1 MTRTRGFRALA
12 ASTLT
17 VVLALT
23 VGPTAVAET
32 AGGATVPSPTTAAG
46 WQLSTDAYAPAGEG
60 GYVPTYVGNGYFA
73 ARIPVEG
80 TGFSTTPVTTESQL
94 AGFYGQGPGTTIQ
107 RASLPA
113 WSTLGFSDGSATYGV
128 SEQQACAEGAVCEAE
143 DGELSGAARVATDHP
158 GYTGRG
164 FVAGFAASGNVPQR
178 GSTASVLV
186 ATPSAGATTLTV
198 RYAAGANTS
207 TQTLTATVDGAATT
221 VRMPATK
228 DWNTWATVTVP
239 ITVGAGETAV
249 ALGCGTSDT
258 CVVNVDSITVGS
270 TGCAFGALCEAE
282 AGTLAGAA
290 KIAADHN
297 GFTGTGFVAGFAS
310 GGVPKRGSGT
320 TVRFADAPAG
330 DALVTVRYAAATNS
344 SSQTLTA
351 SVDGGA
357 GTSFTMPATASW
369 DTWGTV
375 TVPVS
380 LTAGDHAVT
389 ISCGTADT
397 CLVNVD
403 AVGLSAGPIGGSEK
417 SPVSDYEQTLDL
429 HTGLLTTRL
438 TWTSPAGHRTRL
450 TYEVFVSR
458 AETHVAAVRVTAQ
471 PLGWSGRAS
480 FVDLLDGRATVL
492 PASHRTPSPI
502 DLTTISGQQRDGA
515 RHLISEKASTV
526 GLGMTAGL
534 ASTLVVG
541 DGTGDTAAV
550 DRVPARSVAQ
560 QGSVDLQDSRTYTV
574 TKYVG
579 VASGTDTADGSAPL
593 VAATNDPVVAAV
605 EASSAAAD
613 AGWDRLLGDHE
624 DAWARLW
631 RSDITVPG
639 DAALTLQARSALFYM
654 LESVRDGV
662 DWSMSPG
669 GLSSAEYNG
678 HVFWDAETWMYPALL
693 AAHPDLAS
701 GMNEYRHTLLDAATA
716 TASSH
721 GLQGAQFPWESA
733 QTGADVGI
741 HPREIHI
748 TGDVALAQWDYY
760 QATGDL
766 TWLREKGWPVLQG
779 AARYYA
785 SRAVSTG
792 DGRYELRGVEGPDEN
807 HDNVNNSA
815 YVNVSGFTTLQ
826 IAERAAALLG
836 VDADPGWDAVAKGLA
851 QSIPFD
857 PATNTHLEYDGY
869 SGATVN
875 QADVVMLQYPWNY
888 PMPKEVAQADLDYYT
903 PRTAASGPAMTD
915 AINMIDTAALST
927 PGCSAYTY
935 FRRSLD
941 PYAVGPFD
949 QYSEHLKATGVID
962 FTTGLGGFLQE
973 LYYGFTG
980 LRWDTDA
987 VVLDPMLP
995 PQLPGLDLT
1004 GLSWHGR
1011 TFDVSVARDTTTV
1024 TLTSGEA
1031 MPVSAGGRTRTV
1043 RPGSSITLATRTPD
1057 TTPTTDL
1064 ARCATVDATSADPSY
1079 PAVAAVD
1086 GSAATQWK
1094 ATSAGA
1100 TLTADLGRV
1109 QPVRDVTVVAGG
1121 SSTTPYTV
1129 RVSSDGKEW
1138 TTLGSVA
1145 ASAGAQSRLDVSTLD
1160 PAVTAPIAG
1169 ALPGSVDARYVQ
1181 YQAASGVT
1189 AAVQRLSVTNGL
1201 PGAPTA
1207 VTVSDVG
1214 SRHATVSW
1222 TAPDDAGDA
1231 PITTF
1236 AVTAV
1241 KKNGKPEQTVTVAG
1255 TSATFTGLKQGVAYT
1270 FTVRAVN
1277 AVGTGPSSEPS
1288 VSVRWAPG
1296 TGAVFGSEG
1305 DAADD

>member
-1 MTRTRGFRALA
+1 MTPTRGFRALV
-12 ASTLT
+12 ASTLAL
-17 VVLALT
+17 VLAIT
-23 VGPTAVAET
+23 VGPAALGASTAP
-32 AGGATVPSPTTAAG
+32 GQPTSSSSD
-46 WQLSTDAYAPAGEG
+46 WKLSTSTYAPSGED

-73 ARIPVEG
+73 ARIPAEG

-113 WSTLGFSDGSATYGV
+113 WSTLGFSDGSGTYGT
-128 SEQQACAEGAVCEAE
+128 SEEQACSVGVVCEAE
-143 DGELSGAARVATDHP
+143 DGVLSGTARLATDHP

-178 GSTASVLV
+178 GSTTSVLV
-186 ATPSAGATTLTV
+186 TSPHAGDTTLTV

-207 TQTLTATVDGAATT
+207 TQTLTATVDGGAAAT

-228 DWNTWATVTVP
+228 DWNTWSTVTLP
-239 ITVGAGETAV
+239 ITVGAGDTTI
-249 ALGCGTSDT
+249 ALSCGASDT
-258 CVVNVDSITVGS
+258 CVANVDSITLGDS
-270 TGCAFGALCEAE
+270 GCAFGQYCEAE
-282 AGTLAGAA
+282 AGTLAGSA

-330 DALVTVRYAAATNS
+330 DALVTVRYAAATDAS
-344 SSQTLTA
+344 AQTLTA
-351 SVDGGA
+351 SLDGGT

-369 DTWGTV
+369 DTWETM

-389 ISCGTADT
+389 ISCGTSDT

-403 AVGLSAGPIGGSEK
+403 SVGLSAGPIGGSE
-417 SPVSDYEQTLDL
+417 PPMNVSDYEQTLDL
-429 HTGLLTTRL
+429 HTGILTTRL

-458 AETHVAAVRVTAQ
+458 AATHVAAVRVTAQ
-471 PLGWSGRAS
+471 PLGWSGRAT
-480 FVDLLDGRATVL
+480 FVDLLDGRATTL
-492 PASHRTPSPI
+492 PVSHRTPAPV
-502 DLTTISGQQRDGA
+502 DLTTVSGQQLDGS

-541 DGTGDTAAV
+541 GADAATTAV
-550 DRVPARSVAQ
+550 DRVPAKSVAQ
-560 QGSVDLQDSRTYTV
+560 QGAVDLVDGHSSTV

-593 VAATNDPVVAAV
+593 VTAAADPVVAAV
-605 EASSAAAD
+605 AASSSAAAT
-613 AGWDRLLGDHE
+613 GWDRLLTAHRA
-624 DAWARLW
+624 AWAQLW
-631 RSDITVPG
+631 KADITVPG
-639 DAALTLQARSALFYM
+639 DSALTLQARAAQFYM

-701 GMNEYRHTLLDAATA
+701 GMNEYRRTLLGAATT
-716 TASSH
+716 TAAANK
-721 GLQGAQFPWESA
+721 LQGAQFPWESA
-733 QTGADVGI
+733 QTGSDVGI

-766 TWLREKGWPVLQG
+766 GWLRDKGWPVLEG
-779 AARYYA
+779 AAEYYA
-785 SRAVSTG
+785 SRAVTDG
-792 DGRYELRGVEGPDEN
+792 DGRYELKGVEGPDEN

-815 YVNVSGFTTLQ
+815 YVNVSAITTLQ
-826 IAERAAALLG
+826 IAEKAAGLLG
-836 VDADPGWDAVAKGLA
+836 LEADPGWGAVATGLA

-869 SGATVN
+869 NGATVN
-875 QADVVMLQYPWNY
+875 QADVVMLQYPWSY
-888 PMPKEVAQADLDYYT
+888 PMSKDVAQADLDYYT

-995 PQLPGLDLT
+995 PQLPGLDLR

-1011 TFDVSVARDTTTV
+1011 TFDVAVGPDRTTV
-1024 TLTSGEA
+1024 TLTSGAA
-1031 MPVSAGGRTRTV
+1031 MPVTADGRTQTV
-1043 RPGSSITLATRTPD
+1043 RRGSALTLPTRRPD

-1064 ARCATVDATSADPSY
+1064 ARCGEVSATSADPSY
-1079 PAVAAVD
+1079 PAAAALD

-1100 TLTADLGRV
+1100 ALTVDLGRV
-1109 QPVRDVTVVAGG
+1109 QPVRRVTVVAGG

-1129 RVSSDGKEW
+1129 RVSPDGKAW

-1145 ASAGAQSRLDVSTLD
+1145 ASSSPQSSV
-1160 PAVTAPIAG
+1160 
-1169 ALPGSVDARYVQ
+1169 PGSVNARYVQ
-1181 YQAASGVT
+1181 YQAAAGVT
-1189 AAVQRLSVTNGL
+1189 PSVQRLSATTGL
-1201 PGAPTA
+1201 PGTPTGARASA
-1207 VTVSDVG
+1207 VERGRT
-1214 SRHATVSW
+1214 TVSW
-1222 TAPDDAGDA
+1222 TAPGDAGDT
-1231 PITTF
+1231 PITGYV
-1236 AVTAV
+1236 VTAFV
-1241 KKNGKPEQTVTVAG
+1241 YGHRERTVTVPS
-1255 TSATFTGLKQGVAYT
+1255 SATTAELAGLLPFVPYT
-1270 FTVRAVN
+1270 FTVRATN
-1277 AVGTGPSSEPS
+1277 ATGTGPSSDPS
-1288 VSVRWAPG
+1288 APVWWTLG
-1296 TGAVFGSEG
+1296 LGSLLG
-1305 DAADD
+1305 ILGSSPGR